1 MTSWIAFANDKLF
14 GLANLGGMRLEGN
27 RAQVMRGDALS
38 AIIPSIFLPWFWNSV
53 FMVTVYLESESVST
67 WCWTFLLF
75 NHGRVCVAC
84 WWYEY
89 FFHVWIYILTRRV
102 AVWRVSWLSCLQSQ
116 YHLKQYTSAVVCWC
130 SWTSILGFWPL
141 MATHFNTAVSPP
153 VTTCAVSGGTSGWW
167 VSAVLLSCKSLCS
180 IKFCLSFSEVDCFCA
195 LWNLEVPL
203 THLDWWRSPLKVSA

>member
-102 AVWRVSWLSCLQSQ
+102 AVWRVS
-116 YHLKQYTSAVVCWC
+116 
-130 SWTSILGFWPL
+130 
-141 MATHFNTAVSPP
+141 
-153 VTTCAVSGGTSGWW
+153 
-167 VSAVLLSCKSLCS
+167 
-180 IKFCLSFSEVDCFCA
+180 
-195 LWNLEVPL
+195 
-203 THLDWWRSPLKVSA
+203 